1 MVSAV
6 CLVLS
11 LVGQPASPVI
21 LVEGAGGTAEYSKQ
35 FSEWGDTWQQAGES
49 GGHSVMRLLPS
60 DNQKQQLL
68 EKIEALPPSPQQT
81 SWLILIGHG
90 TFDGRTSRF
99 NMQGPDL
106 TPDELKAVLDKR
118 PAEEEWVIIQASAAS
133 GPFLASLS
141 GPKRIV
147 LTATRSGDEL
157 SVSRL
162 GGVLARSLQDPEA
175 DLDQDEQV
183 SLLEAFISSGLR
195 VTEFYESEGRLVTEH
210 ALLDDNGDQKGT
222 PQDWFQGL
230 RLTKKAVDGV
240 AADGVRARQIHLIP
254 SPWEALRS
262 PEWRNQRDRLERQL
276 QDLKDRQTELAP
288 DDYRRQLREIIEQ
301 LATLYRETRAE
312 DAAEDEAS
320 EDEAA
325 GEEK

>member
-6 CLVLS
+6 CLLLS
-11 LVGQPASPVI
+11 LVGQQASPVI
-21 LVEGAGGTAEYSKQ
+21 LVEGTGGTPEYTQQ
-35 FSEWGDTWQQAGES
+35 FSEWGDTWQQASEA
-49 GGHSVMRLLPS
+49 GGHSVSRLTPS
-60 DNQKQQLL
+60 DDQKQRLI
-68 EKIEALPPSPQQT
+68 EKIEALPPSPHQT

-99 NMQGPDL
+99 NLQGPDL
-106 TPDELKAVLDKR
+106 TPEELKAVLDHR

-133 GPFLASLS
+133 GPFLAPLS
-141 GPKRIV
+141 GPNRIV

-162 GGVLARSLQDPEA
+162 GGLLAKSLQDPDS
-175 DLDQDEQV
+175 DLDQDDQV

-210 ALLDDNGDQKGT
+210 ALLDDNGDRKGT

-230 RLTKKAVDGV
+230 RLAKK
-240 AADGVRARQIHLIP
+240 AADGAAADGIRAKQIHLIP

-262 PEWRNQRDRLERQL
+262 PEWRSQRDLLERKLQTLKSRQEDLAPEEYRSQL
-276 QDLKDRQTELAP
+276 QDVID
-288 DDYRRQLREIIEQ
+288 Q
-301 LATLYRETRAE
+301 LAALYRETRTE
-312 DAAEDEAS
+312 EATPS
-320 EDEAA
+320 DQ
-325 GEEK
+325 